1 MKKKVIGF
9 FFFFFVS
16 FVSFVSYT
24 ADGSCRLGRNLF
36 PPERT
41 CIIYLSTMA
50 WRDLVR
56 FQKDDGAIIWPKSS
70 SSSSYSCP
78 VVWATTGNN
87 NNNFPS
93 LNQNNRPIIT
103 KNNPPSESYK
113 NYYAVSRRAEC
124 YSIWFKFSAKN
135 RECRPSVWIAL
146 HPQIIISIFQSKR
159 KVEVT
164 KKSPKIRFL
173 RCVLHLWNLLDLS
186 IIVYTVR
193 VYSIQT
199 YIIVGCST
207 DIVEWVWRAVFVD
220 LLPHLNTTT
229 ATRACQFK

>member
-1 MKKKVIGF
+1 L
-9 FFFFFVS
+9 FFVR
-16 FVSFVSYT
+16 FVR

-78 VVWATTGNN
+78 VVWATTGITTITDNN
-87 NNNFPS
+87 PPP

-124 YSIWFKFSAKN
+124 YSIWFKFLAKKSWVSPERMN
-135 RECRPSVWIAL
+135 RPSPTNN
-146 HPQIIISIFQSKR
+146 HFNFSIKKESWSDK
-159 KVEVT
+159 
-164 KKSPKIRFL
+164 KKSKNQVSPL
-173 RCVLHLWNLLDLS
+173 RLTPVKFV
-186 IIVYTVR
+186 IPFYIVYRTGV
-193 VYSIQT
+193 
-199 YIIVGCST
+199 
-207 DIVEWVWRAVFVD
+207 
-220 LLPHLNTTT
+220 
-229 ATRACQFK
+229 